1 MSNIVFINPP
11 YEQVSAGTDYLKHI
25 TNRSP
30 SIGLLYTTPKS
41 QDNIPKILI
50 PS

>member
-30 SIGLLYTTPKS
+30 SIGLLLLAAKARE
-41 QDNIPKILI
+41 IG
-50 PS
+50 